1 MGEEGGGGG
10 GGGCTLELL
19 PMEFAELDEARRVAD
34 LAARASWRAKEKSRA
49 RKRAKLDG
57 GGGGGGGTGGGDASA
72 DGGEGAAANGDGGD
86 AVSPPLGD
94 DETFLFFV
102 FQLHSARSH
111 LPSPLPC
118 CSVPFAFLTEKNKPV
133 DSPPTSD
140 DRRDRAADRKVDDR
154 GDGVLRS
161 PDTEVHRRTPAPARG
176 HKA

>member
-10 GGGCTLELL
+10 GGCPLELL

-86 AVSPPLGD
+86 AVSPPPSGTTRPFYFLFSNSIPLD
-94 DETFLFFV
+94 LTFLP
-102 FQLHSARSH
+102 HSPVARSH
-111 LPSPLPC
+111 SHFSP
-118 CSVPFAFLTEKNKPV
+118 EKK
-133 DSPPTSD
+133 
-140 DRRDRAADRKVDDR
+140 
-154 GDGVLRS
+154 
-161 PDTEVHRRTPAPARG
+161 
-176 HKA
+176 

>member
-1 MGEEGGGGG
+1 
-10 GGGCTLELL
+10 
-19 PMEFAELDEARRVAD
+19 MEFAELDEARRVAD

-94 DETFLFFV
+94 DETFLFLFSNSIPLDLTFLPLSPV
-102 FQLHSARSH
+102 ARSH
-111 LPSPLPC
+111 SHFSPK
-118 CSVPFAFLTEKNKPV
+118 KNKPV
-133 DSPPTSD
+133 NSPPTSD
-140 DRRDRAADRKVDDR
+140 ARRDRAADRKVDDR